1 MLHLASNSSPQWL
14 ARARAHLDEVLIDH
28 AHCEKKAAAA
38 AVKLLFSYPHHRF
51 LQEALAELA
60 REELEHFEQVLAHL
74 DARAIRYRSIRP
86 SPYGVALHALT
97 RRDEPARLVDLLLI
111 SALIEARSC
120 ERFRLLASDL
130 RDPASEG
137 EGDEALGRFYEA
149 LLASEA
155 RHHGVYLDLAAKLVS
170 RAELEARL
178 LELAAAEAEIVER
191 PCEWVRLHAG

>member
-1 MLHLASNSSPQWL
+1 M
-14 ARARAHLDEVLIDH
+14 ARQKVVVLGGD
-28 AHCEKKAAAA
+28 
-38 AVKLLFSYPHHRF
+38 VNDP
-51 LQEALAELA
+51 
-60 REELEHFEQVLAHL
+60 LEHERAEMADL
-74 DARAIRYRSIRP
+74 DVEFI
-86 SPYGVALHALT
+86 
-97 RRDEPARLVDLLLI
+97 LVN
-111 SALIEARSC
+111 
-120 ERFRLLASDL
+120 
-130 RDPASEG
+130 PASEG